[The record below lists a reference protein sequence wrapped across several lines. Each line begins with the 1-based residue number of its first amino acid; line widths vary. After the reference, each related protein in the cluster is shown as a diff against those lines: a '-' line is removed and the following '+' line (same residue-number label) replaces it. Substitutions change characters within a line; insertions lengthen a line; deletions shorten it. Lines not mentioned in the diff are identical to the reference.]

1 MIQSRLIQSK
11 SIQKIRTICRQFL
24 LFFVVALVVC
34 CSLTEVASASAIKT
48 VRSFHNAQKT
58 RVVLDLD
65 SKPNYATSLSQN
77 RAVFSIRVRNL
88 SKAALSPSKVPLSSQ
103 SCVKAVQRRIE
114 KNDVRYLFSLNGC
127 AVPKTFVLA
136 PKGGNNDYRLVIDFE
151 NGDSSGANSASSS
164 SSNSTSKNSSSN
176 LSNASTTKIVTKTD
190 GTVIKDT
197 VVSSTKTVN
206 GKLDTSVP
214 LSTYERDLF
223 IKYSTVSKDG
233 FRSMSTAN
241 AQKYQQELTKL
252 RSDYKKAQAQK
263 TAEQGRVKTTITKNT
278 KTNTKSKIQSQDVEE
293 LVSDASAPP
302 VPVQATPVSRPFII
316 AIDAGHGGKDP
327 GAIGKRGVREKNV
340 TLAISKALYSYI
352 NSNKQFRGTLTRSRD
367 VFVDLDRRSE
377 IARLRK
383 ADLLISIHADSVASG
398 SSTARGASVLVLSEN
413 RAVRENGK
421 ILRNNNQKKLIGG
434 AGEVMDQSVGNPY
447 LATAILDMSSTN
459 SRSEGNLLAQEILH
473 QLSAFTHVRKSQPI
487 KASLAVLKAPDIP
500 SLLIETGYLSNRY
513 EEIQLNQPNYQKQIA
528 YRIYL
533 GIKSYYEKYPAQKLR
548 SRQESYARTK
558 NMTNNKGTTKSVTV
572 KKGESLG
579 LIAKRYGTTTAQL
592 KKLNSLKSDTVHVG
606 QVLYLP

>member
-1 MIQSRLIQSK
+1 MKHLLNNFCKLIQSK

-24 LFFVVALVVC
+24 LFFAVALVVC
-34 CSLTEVASASAIKT
+34 CTFTEVASASAIKS

-65 SKPNYATSLSQN
+65 SKPSYATSLSQN

-88 SKAALSPSKVPLSSQ
+88 SKAALSPSNVPLSSQ
-103 SCVKAVQRRIE
+103 SCVRGVQRRIE
-114 KNDVRYLFSLNGC
+114 KNDVRYQFSLNRC

-151 NGDSSGANSASSS
+151 NISEATFSANA
-164 SSNSTSKNSSSN
+164 TVKN
-176 LSNASTTKIVTKTD
+176 TVTKTASN

-197 VVSSTKTVN
+197 VVSTSKTVN
-206 GKLDTSVP
+206 GKLDTTVP

-223 IKYSTVSKDG
+223 IKYTTVSRDG

-241 AQKYQQELTKL
+241 AAKYQQELAKL

-263 TAEQGRVKTTITKNT
+263 IAEQGRVKSTITKNT
-278 KTNTKSKIQSQDVEE
+278 KTNTKTKIQSHDVEE

-340 TLAISKALYSYI
+340 TLAISKALYRYI

-421 ILRNNNQKKLIGG
+421 ILRNNKQKKLIGG

-558 NMTNNKGTTKSVTV
+558 NMTKNGGTAKSVTV

-579 LIAKRYGTTTAQL
+579 LIAKRYGTTIAQL

>member
-1 MIQSRLIQSK
+1 MIQSK

-24 LFFVVALVVC
+24 LFFAVALVVC
-34 CSLTEVASASAIKT
+34 CTFTEVASASAIKS

-77 RAVFSIRVRNL
+77 RAVFSIRIRNL
-88 SKAALSPSKVPLSSQ
+88 SKVALSPSNVPLSSQ
-103 SCVKAVQRRIE
+103 SCVRGVQRRIE
-114 KNDVRYLFSLNGC
+114 KNDVRYLFSLNRC

-151 NGDSSGANSASSS
+151 NISEATFSANA
-164 SSNSTSKNSSSN
+164 TVKN
-176 LSNASTTKIVTKTD
+176 TVTKTASN

-197 VVSSTKTVN
+197 VVSTSKTVN
-206 GKLDTSVP
+206 GKLDTTVP

-223 IKYSTVSKDG
+223 IKYTTVSRDG

-241 AQKYQQELTKL
+241 AAKYQQELAKL

-263 TAEQGRVKTTITKNT
+263 IAEQGRVKSTITKNT
-278 KTNTKSKIQSQDVEE
+278 KTNTKTKIQSHDVEE

-340 TLAISKALYSYI
+340 TLAISKALYRYI

-421 ILRNNNQKKLIGG
+421 ILRNNKQKKLIGG

-558 NMTNNKGTTKSVTV
+558 NMTKNGGTAKSDSV

-579 LIAKRYGTTTAQL
+579 LIAKRYGTTIAQL

>member
-1 MIQSRLIQSK
+1 M
-11 SIQKIRTICRQFL
+11 
-24 LFFVVALVVC
+24 VC
-34 CSLTEVASASAIKT
+34 CTFTEVASASAIKS

-88 SKAALSPSKVPLSSQ
+88 SKAALSPSNVPLSSQ
-103 SCVKAVQRRIE
+103 SCVRGVQRRIE
-114 KNDVRYLFSLNGC
+114 KNDVRYLFSLNRC
-127 AVPKTFVLA
+127 AVPKIFVLA

-151 NGDSSGANSASSS
+151 NSSEATFSANA
-164 SSNSTSKNSSSN
+164 TVKN
-176 LSNASTTKIVTKTD
+176 TVTKTASN

-197 VVSSTKTVN
+197 VVSTSKTVN
-206 GKLDTSVP
+206 GKLDTTVP

-223 IKYSTVSKDG
+223 IKYTTVSKDG

-241 AQKYQQELTKL
+241 AAKYQQELAKL

-263 TAEQGRVKTTITKNT
+263 IAEQGRVKTTITKNT
-278 KTNTKSKIQSQDVEE
+278 KTNTKTKIQSHDVEE

-340 TLAISKALYSYI
+340 TLAISKALYRYI

-421 ILRNNNQKKLIGG
+421 ILRNNKQKKLIGG

-533 GIKSYYEKYPAQKLR
+533 GIKSYYEKYPAQKIR

-558 NMTNNKGTTKSVTV
+558 NMTKNGGTAKSVTV

-579 LIAKRYGTTTAQL
+579 LIAKRYGTTIAQL

>member
-1 MIQSRLIQSK
+1 M
-11 SIQKIRTICRQFL
+11 
-24 LFFVVALVVC
+24 VC
-34 CSLTEVASASAIKT
+34 CTFTEVASASAIKS

-88 SKAALSPSKVPLSSQ
+88 SKAALSPSNVPLSSQ
-103 SCVKAVQRRIE
+103 SCVRGVQRRIE
-114 KNDVRYLFSLNGC
+114 KNDVRYLFSLNRC
-127 AVPKTFVLA
+127 AVPKIFVLA

-151 NGDSSGANSASSS
+151 NSSEATFSANA
-164 SSNSTSKNSSSN
+164 TVKN
-176 LSNASTTKIVTKTD
+176 TVTKTASN

-197 VVSSTKTVN
+197 VVSTSKTVN
-206 GKLDTSVP
+206 GKLDTTVP

-223 IKYSTVSKDG
+223 IKYTTVSKDG

-241 AQKYQQELTKL
+241 AAKYQQELAKL

-263 TAEQGRVKTTITKNT
+263 TSEQGRVKTTITKNT
-278 KTNTKSKIQSQDVEE
+278 KTNTKTKIQSHDVEE

-421 ILRNNNQKKLIGG
+421 ILRNNKQKKLIGG

-533 GIKSYYEKYPAQKLR
+533 GIKSYYEKYPAQKIR

-558 NMTNNKGTTKSVTV
+558 NMTKNGGTAKSVTV

-579 LIAKRYGTTTAQL
+579 LIAKRYGTTIAQL
-592 KKLNSLKSDTVHVG
+592 KKINSLKSDTVHVG

>member
-1 MIQSRLIQSK
+1 MNNFCKLIQSK

-24 LFFVVALVVC
+24 LFFAVALVVC
-34 CSLTEVASASAIKT
+34 CTFTEVASASAIKS

-88 SKAALSPSKVPLSSQ
+88 SKAALSPSNVPLSSQ
-103 SCVKAVQRRIE
+103 SCVRGVQRRIE
-114 KNDVRYLFSLNGC
+114 KNDVRYLFSLNRC
-127 AVPKTFVLA
+127 AVPKIFVLA

-151 NGDSSGANSASSS
+151 NSSEATFSANE
-164 SSNSTSKNSSSN
+164 TVKN
-176 LSNASTTKIVTKTD
+176 TVTKTASN

-197 VVSSTKTVN
+197 VVSTSKTVN
-206 GKLDTSVP
+206 GKLDTTVP

-223 IKYSTVSKDG
+223 IKYTTVSKDG

-241 AQKYQQELTKL
+241 AAKYQQELAKL

-263 TAEQGRVKTTITKNT
+263 TSEQGRVKTTITKNT
-278 KTNTKSKIQSQDVEE
+278 KTNTKTKIQSHDVEE

-421 ILRNNNQKKLIGG
+421 ILRNNKQKKLIGG

-513 EEIQLNQPNYQKQIA
+513 EEIQLNQPSYQKQIA

-548 SRQESYARTK
+548 SRQESYAKTK
-558 NMTNNKGTTKSVTV
+558 NMTKNGGTAKSVTV

-579 LIAKRYGTTTAQL
+579 LIAKRYGTTIAQL

>member
-1 MIQSRLIQSK
+1 M
-11 SIQKIRTICRQFL
+11 
-24 LFFVVALVVC
+24 VC
-34 CSLTEVASASAIKT
+34 CTFTEVASASAIKS

-77 RAVFSIRVRNL
+77 RAVFLIRVRNL
-88 SKAALSPSKVPLSSQ
+88 SKAALSPSNVPLSSQ
-103 SCVKAVQRRIE
+103 SCVRGVQRRIE
-114 KNDVRYLFSLNGC
+114 KNDVRYLFSLNRC
-127 AVPKTFVLA
+127 AVPKIFVLA

-151 NGDSSGANSASSS
+151 NSSEATFSANA
-164 SSNSTSKNSSSN
+164 TVKN
-176 LSNASTTKIVTKTD
+176 TVTKTASN

-197 VVSSTKTVN
+197 VVSTSKTVN
-206 GKLDTSVP
+206 GKLDTTVP

-223 IKYSTVSKDG
+223 IKYTTVSKDG

-241 AQKYQQELTKL
+241 AAKYQQELAKL

-278 KTNTKSKIQSQDVEE
+278 KTNTKTKIQSHDVEE

-421 ILRNNNQKKLIGG
+421 ILRNNKQKKLIGG

-558 NMTNNKGTTKSVTV
+558 NMTKNGGTAKSVTV

-579 LIAKRYGTTTAQL
+579 LIAKRYGTTIAQL

>member
-1 MIQSRLIQSK
+1 MNNFCKLIQSK

-24 LFFVVALVVC
+24 LFFAVALVVC
-34 CSLTEVASASAIKT
+34 CTFTEVASASAIKS

-88 SKAALSPSKVPLSSQ
+88 SKAALSPSNVPLSSQ
-103 SCVKAVQRRIE
+103 SCVRGVQRRIE
-114 KNDVRYLFSLNGC
+114 KNDVRYLFSLNRC
-127 AVPKTFVLA
+127 AVPKIFVLA

-151 NGDSSGANSASSS
+151 NSSEATFSANA
-164 SSNSTSKNSSSN
+164 TVKN
-176 LSNASTTKIVTKTD
+176 TVTKTASN

-197 VVSSTKTVN
+197 VVSTSKNVN
-206 GKLDTSVP
+206 GKLDTTVP

-223 IKYSTVSKDG
+223 IKYTTVSKDG

-241 AQKYQQELTKL
+241 AAKYQQELAKL

-263 TAEQGRVKTTITKNT
+263 TSEQGRVKTTITKNT
-278 KTNTKSKIQSQDVEE
+278 KTNTKTKIQSHDVEE

-421 ILRNNNQKKLIGG
+421 ILRNNKQKKLIGG

-558 NMTNNKGTTKSVTV
+558 NMTKNGGTAKSVTV

-579 LIAKRYGTTTAQL
+579 LIAKRYGTTIAQL

>member
-1 MIQSRLIQSK
+1 MKHLLNNFCKLIQSK
-11 SIQKIRTICRQFL
+11 TIQKIRTICRQFL
-24 LFFVVALVVC
+24 LFFAVALVVC
-34 CSLTEVASASAIKT
+34 CTFTEVASASAIKS

-88 SKAALSPSKVPLSSQ
+88 SKAALSPSNVPLSSQ
-103 SCVKAVQRRIE
+103 SCVRGVQRRIE
-114 KNDVRYLFSLNGC
+114 KNDVRYLFSLNRC
-127 AVPKTFVLA
+127 AVPKIFVLA

-151 NGDSSGANSASSS
+151 SSS
-164 SSNSTSKNSSSN
+164 EATFSANATVKN
-176 LSNASTTKIVTKTD
+176 TVTKTASN

-197 VVSSTKTVN
+197 VVSTSKTVN
-206 GKLDTSVP
+206 GKLDTTVP

-223 IKYSTVSKDG
+223 IKYTTVSKDG

-241 AQKYQQELTKL
+241 AAKYQQELAKL

-263 TAEQGRVKTTITKNT
+263 TSEQGRVKTTITKNT
-278 KTNTKSKIQSQDVEE
+278 KTNTKTKIQSHDVEE

-421 ILRNNNQKKLIGG
+421 ILRNNKQKKLIGG

-558 NMTNNKGTTKSVTV
+558 NMTKNGGTAKSVTV

-579 LIAKRYGTTTAQL
+579 LIAKRYGTTIAQL

>member
-1 MIQSRLIQSK
+1 M
-11 SIQKIRTICRQFL
+11 
-24 LFFVVALVVC
+24 VC
-34 CSLTEVASASAIKT
+34 CTFTEVASASAIKS

-77 RAVFSIRVRNL
+77 RAVFSIRIRNL
-88 SKAALSPSKVPLSSQ
+88 SKVALSPSNVPLSSQ
-103 SCVKAVQRRIE
+103 SCVRGVQRRIE
-114 KNDVRYLFSLNGC
+114 KNDVRYLFSLNRC

-151 NGDSSGANSASSS
+151 NSSEATFSANA
-164 SSNSTSKNSSSN
+164 TVKN
-176 LSNASTTKIVTKTD
+176 TVTKTASN

-197 VVSSTKTVN
+197 VVSTSKTVN
-206 GKLDTSVP
+206 GKLDTTVP

-223 IKYSTVSKDG
+223 IKYTTVSKDG

-241 AQKYQQELTKL
+241 AAKYQQELAKL

-263 TAEQGRVKTTITKNT
+263 TSEQGRVKTTITKNT
-278 KTNTKSKIQSQDVEE
+278 KTNTKTKIQSHDVEE

-421 ILRNNNQKKLIGG
+421 ILRNNKQKKLIGG

-558 NMTNNKGTTKSVTV
+558 NMTKNGGTAKSVTV

-579 LIAKRYGTTTAQL
+579 LIAKQYGTTIAQL

>member
-1 MIQSRLIQSK
+1 M
-11 SIQKIRTICRQFL
+11 
-24 LFFVVALVVC
+24 VC
-34 CSLTEVASASAIKT
+34 CTFTEVASASAIKS

-88 SKAALSPSKVPLSSQ
+88 SKAALSPSNVPLSSQ
-103 SCVKAVQRRIE
+103 SCVRSVQRRIE
-114 KNDVRYLFSLNGC
+114 KNDVRYLFSLNRC
-127 AVPKTFVLA
+127 AVPKIFVLA

-151 NGDSSGANSASSS
+151 NSSEATFSANA
-164 SSNSTSKNSSSN
+164 TVKN
-176 LSNASTTKIVTKTD
+176 TVTKTASN

-197 VVSSTKTVN
+197 VVSTSKTVN
-206 GKLDTSVP
+206 GKLDTTVP

-223 IKYSTVSKDG
+223 IKYTTVSKDG

-241 AQKYQQELTKL
+241 AAKYQQELAKL

-263 TAEQGRVKTTITKNT
+263 TSEQGRVKTTITKNT
-278 KTNTKSKIQSQDVEE
+278 KTNTKTKIQSHDVEE

-421 ILRNNNQKKLIGG
+421 ILRNNKQKKLIGG

-558 NMTNNKGTTKSVTV
+558 NMTKNGGTAKSVTV

-579 LIAKRYGTTTAQL
+579 LIAKRYGTTIAQL
-592 KKLNSLKSDTVHVG
+592 KKINSLKSDTVHVG

>member
-1 MIQSRLIQSK
+1 M
-11 SIQKIRTICRQFL
+11 
-24 LFFVVALVVC
+24 VC
-34 CSLTEVASASAIKT
+34 CTFTEVASASAIKS

-77 RAVFSIRVRNL
+77 RAVFSIRIRNL
-88 SKAALSPSKVPLSSQ
+88 SKAALSPSNVPLSSQ
-103 SCVKAVQRRIE
+103 SCVRGVQRRIE
-114 KNDVRYLFSLNGC
+114 KNDVRYLFSLNRC

-151 NGDSSGANSASSS
+151 NISEATFSANA
-164 SSNSTSKNSSSN
+164 TVKN
-176 LSNASTTKIVTKTD
+176 TVTKTASN

-197 VVSSTKTVN
+197 VVSTSKTVN
-206 GKLDTSVP
+206 GKLDTTVP

-223 IKYSTVSKDG
+223 IKYTTVSRDG

-241 AQKYQQELTKL
+241 AAKYQQELAKL
-252 RSDYKKAQAQK
+252 RSDYKKAQK
-263 TAEQGRVKTTITKNT
+263 IAEQGRVKSTITKNT
-278 KTNTKSKIQSQDVEE
+278 KTNTKTKIQSHDVEE

-340 TLAISKALYSYI
+340 TLAISKALYRYI

-421 ILRNNNQKKLIGG
+421 ILRNNKQKKLIGG

-533 GIKSYYEKYPAQKLR
+533 GMKSYYEKYPAQKLR

-558 NMTNNKGTTKSVTV
+558 NMTKNGGTAKSVTV

-579 LIAKRYGTTTAQL
+579 LIAKRYGTTIAQL

>member
-1 MIQSRLIQSK
+1 M
-11 SIQKIRTICRQFL
+11 
-24 LFFVVALVVC
+24 VC
-34 CSLTEVASASAIKT
+34 CTITEVASASAIKS

-88 SKAALSPSKVPLSSQ
+88 SKAALSPSNVPLSSQ
-103 SCVKAVQRRIE
+103 SCVRGVQRRIE
-114 KNDVRYLFSLNGC
+114 KNDVRYLFSLNRC
-127 AVPKTFVLA
+127 AVPKIFVLA

-151 NGDSSGANSASSS
+151 NSSEATFSANA
-164 SSNSTSKNSSSN
+164 TVKN
-176 LSNASTTKIVTKTD
+176 TVTKTASN

-197 VVSSTKTVN
+197 VVSTSKTVN
-206 GKLDTSVP
+206 GKLDTTVP

-223 IKYSTVSKDG
+223 IKYTTVSKDG

-241 AQKYQQELTKL
+241 AAKYQQELAKL

-263 TAEQGRVKTTITKNT
+263 TSEQGRVKTTITKNT
-278 KTNTKSKIQSQDVEE
+278 KTNTKTKIQSHDVEE

-421 ILRNNNQKKLIGG
+421 ILRNNKQKKLIGG

-558 NMTNNKGTTKSVTV
+558 NMTKNGGTAKSVTV

-579 LIAKRYGTTTAQL
+579 LIAKRYGTTIAQL

>member
-1 MIQSRLIQSK
+1 M
-11 SIQKIRTICRQFL
+11 
-24 LFFVVALVVC
+24 VC
-34 CSLTEVASASAIKT
+34 CTFTEVASASAIKS

-88 SKAALSPSKVPLSSQ
+88 SKAALSPSNVPLSSQ
-103 SCVKAVQRRIE
+103 SCVRGVQRRIE
-114 KNDVRYLFSLNGC
+114 KNDVRYLFSLNRC
-127 AVPKTFVLA
+127 AVPKIFVLA

-151 NGDSSGANSASSS
+151 NSSEATFSANA
-164 SSNSTSKNSSSN
+164 TVKN
-176 LSNASTTKIVTKTD
+176 TVTKTASN

-197 VVSSTKTVN
+197 VVSTSKTVN
-206 GKLDTSVP
+206 GKLDTTVP

-223 IKYSTVSKDG
+223 IKYTTVSKDG

-241 AQKYQQELTKL
+241 AAKYQQELAKL

-263 TAEQGRVKTTITKNT
+263 TSEQGRVKTTITKNT
-278 KTNTKSKIQSQDVEE
+278 KTNTKTKIQSHDVEE

-421 ILRNNNQKKLIGG
+421 ILRNNKQKKLIGG

-459 SRSEGNLLAQEILH
+459 SSSEGNLLAQEILH

-558 NMTNNKGTTKSVTV
+558 NMTKNGGTAKSVTV

-579 LIAKRYGTTTAQL
+579 LIAKRYGTTIAQL
-592 KKLNSLKSDTVHVG
+592 KKINSLKSDTVHVG

>member
-1 MIQSRLIQSK
+1 M
-11 SIQKIRTICRQFL
+11 
-24 LFFVVALVVC
+24 VC
-34 CSLTEVASASAIKT
+34 CTFTEVASASAIKS

-88 SKAALSPSKVPLSSQ
+88 SKAALSPSNVPLSSQ
-103 SCVKAVQRRIE
+103 SCVRGVQRRIE
-114 KNDVRYLFSLNGC
+114 KNDVRYLFSLNRC
-127 AVPKTFVLA
+127 AVPKIFVLA

-151 NGDSSGANSASSS
+151 NSSEATFSANA
-164 SSNSTSKNSSSN
+164 TVKN
-176 LSNASTTKIVTKTD
+176 TVTKTASN

-197 VVSSTKTVN
+197 VVSTSKTVN
-206 GKLDTSVP
+206 GKLDTTVP

-223 IKYSTVSKDG
+223 IKYTTVSRDG

-241 AQKYQQELTKL
+241 AAKYQQELAKL

-263 TAEQGRVKTTITKNT
+263 TSEQGRVKSTITKNT
-278 KTNTKSKIQSQDVEE
+278 KTNTKTKIQSHDVEE

-340 TLAISKALYSYI
+340 TLAISKALYRYI

-421 ILRNNNQKKLIGG
+421 ILRNNKQKKLIGG

-558 NMTNNKGTTKSVTV
+558 NMTKNGGTAKSVTV

-579 LIAKRYGTTTAQL
+579 LIAKRYGTTIAQL

>member
-1 MIQSRLIQSK
+1 MNNFCKLIQSK

-24 LFFVVALVVC
+24 LFFAVALVVC
-34 CSLTEVASASAIKT
+34 CTFTEVASASAIKS

-88 SKAALSPSKVPLSSQ
+88 SKAALSPSNVSLSSQ
-103 SCVKAVQRRIE
+103 SCVRGVQRRIE
-114 KNDVRYLFSLNGC
+114 KNDVRYLFSLNRC
-127 AVPKTFVLA
+127 AVPKIFVLA

-151 NGDSSGANSASSS
+151 NSSEATFSAKA
-164 SSNSTSKNSSSN
+164 TVKN
-176 LSNASTTKIVTKTD
+176 TVTKTASN

-197 VVSSTKTVN
+197 VVSTSKTVN
-206 GKLDTSVP
+206 GKLDTTVP

-223 IKYSTVSKDG
+223 IKYTTVSKDG

-241 AQKYQQELTKL
+241 AAKYQQELAKL
-252 RSDYKKAQAQK
+252 RSDYKKAQSQK
-263 TAEQGRVKTTITKNT
+263 TSEQGRVKTTITKNT
-278 KTNTKSKIQSQDVEE
+278 KTNTKTKIQSHDVEE

-421 ILRNNNQKKLIGG
+421 ILRNNKQKKLIGG

-558 NMTNNKGTTKSVTV
+558 NMTKNGGTAKSVTV

-579 LIAKRYGTTTAQL
+579 LIAKRYGTTIAQL

>member
-1 MIQSRLIQSK
+1 M
-11 SIQKIRTICRQFL
+11 
-24 LFFVVALVVC
+24 VC
-34 CSLTEVASASAIKT
+34 CTFTEVASASAIKS

-88 SKAALSPSKVPLSSQ
+88 SKAALSPSNVPLSSQ
-103 SCVKAVQRRIE
+103 SCVRGVQRRIE
-114 KNDVRYLFSLNGC
+114 KNDVRYLFSLNRC
-127 AVPKTFVLA
+127 AVPKIFVLA

-151 NGDSSGANSASSS
+151 NSSEATFSANA
-164 SSNSTSKNSSSN
+164 TVKN
-176 LSNASTTKIVTKTD
+176 TVTKTASN

-197 VVSSTKTVN
+197 VVSTSKTVN
-206 GKLDTSVP
+206 GKLDTTVP

-223 IKYSTVSKDG
+223 IKYTTVSKDG

-241 AQKYQQELTKL
+241 AAKYQQELAKL

-263 TAEQGRVKTTITKNT
+263 TSEQGRVKTTITKNT
-278 KTNTKSKIQSQDVEE
+278 KTNTKTKIQSHDVEE

-421 ILRNNNQKKLIGG
+421 ILRNNKQKKLIGG
-434 AGEVMDQSVGNPY
+434 AGEVMEQSVGNPY

-558 NMTNNKGTTKSVTV
+558 NMTKNGGTAKSVTV

-579 LIAKRYGTTTAQL
+579 LIAKRYGTTIAQL

>member
-1 MIQSRLIQSK
+1 M
-11 SIQKIRTICRQFL
+11 
-24 LFFVVALVVC
+24 VC
-34 CSLTEVASASAIKT
+34 CSFTEVASASAIKS

-77 RAVFSIRVRNL
+77 RAVFSIRIRNL
-88 SKAALSPSKVPLSSQ
+88 SKVALSPSNVPLSSQ
-103 SCVKAVQRRIE
+103 SCVRGVQRRIE
-114 KNDVRYLFSLNGC
+114 KNDVRYLFSLNRC

-151 NGDSSGANSASSS
+151 NSSEATFSANA
-164 SSNSTSKNSSSN
+164 TVKN
-176 LSNASTTKIVTKTD
+176 TVTKTASN

-197 VVSSTKTVN
+197 VVSTSKTVN
-206 GKLDTSVP
+206 GKLDTTVP

-223 IKYSTVSKDG
+223 IKYTTVSKDG

-241 AQKYQQELTKL
+241 AAKYQQELAKL

-263 TAEQGRVKTTITKNT
+263 TSEQGRVKTTITKNT
-278 KTNTKSKIQSQDVEE
+278 KTNTKTKIQSHDVEE

-421 ILRNNNQKKLIGG
+421 ILRNNKQKKLIGG

-558 NMTNNKGTTKSVTV
+558 NMTKNGGTAKSVTV

-579 LIAKRYGTTTAQL
+579 LIAKQYGTTIAQL

>member
-1 MIQSRLIQSK
+1 M
-11 SIQKIRTICRQFL
+11 
-24 LFFVVALVVC
+24 VC
-34 CSLTEVASASAIKT
+34 CTFTEVASASAIKS

-88 SKAALSPSKVPLSSQ
+88 SKAALSPSNVPLSSQ
-103 SCVKAVQRRIE
+103 SCVRGVQRRIE
-114 KNDVRYLFSLNGC
+114 KNDVRYLFSLNRC

-151 NGDSSGANSASSS
+151 NSSEATFSANA
-164 SSNSTSKNSSSN
+164 TVKN
-176 LSNASTTKIVTKTD
+176 TVTKTASN

-197 VVSSTKTVN
+197 VVSTSKTVN
-206 GKLDTSVP
+206 GKLDTTVP

-223 IKYSTVSKDG
+223 IKYTTVSKDG

-241 AQKYQQELTKL
+241 AAKYQQELAKL

-263 TAEQGRVKTTITKNT
+263 TSEQGRVKTTITKNT
-278 KTNTKSKIQSQDVEE
+278 KTNTKTKIQSHDVEE

-421 ILRNNNQKKLIGG
+421 ILRNNKQKKLIGG

-558 NMTNNKGTTKSVTV
+558 NMTKNGGTAKSVTV

-579 LIAKRYGTTTAQL
+579 LIAKQYGTTIAQL

>member
-1 MIQSRLIQSK
+1 M
-11 SIQKIRTICRQFL
+11 
-24 LFFVVALVVC
+24 VC
-34 CSLTEVASASAIKT
+34 CTFTEVASASAIKS

-88 SKAALSPSKVPLSSQ
+88 LKAALSPSNVPLSSQ
-103 SCVKAVQRRIE
+103 SCVRGVQRRIE
-114 KNDVRYLFSLNGC
+114 KNDVRYLFSLNRC
-127 AVPKTFVLA
+127 AVPKIFVLA

-151 NGDSSGANSASSS
+151 NSSEATFSANA
-164 SSNSTSKNSSSN
+164 TVKN
-176 LSNASTTKIVTKTD
+176 TVTKTASN

-197 VVSSTKTVN
+197 VVSTSKTVN
-206 GKLDTSVP
+206 GKLDTTVP

-223 IKYSTVSKDG
+223 IKYTTVSKDG

-241 AQKYQQELTKL
+241 AAKYQQELAKL

-263 TAEQGRVKTTITKNT
+263 TSEQGRVKTTITKNT
-278 KTNTKSKIQSQDVEE
+278 KTNTKTKIQSHDVEE

-421 ILRNNNQKKLIGG
+421 ILRNNKQKKLIGG

-558 NMTNNKGTTKSVTV
+558 NMTKNGGTAKSVTV

-579 LIAKRYGTTTAQL
+579 LIAKRYGTTIAQL

>member
-1 MIQSRLIQSK
+1 M
-11 SIQKIRTICRQFL
+11 
-24 LFFVVALVVC
+24 VC
-34 CSLTEVASASAIKT
+34 CTFTEVASASAIKS

-77 RAVFSIRVRNL
+77 RAVFSIRIRNL
-88 SKAALSPSKVPLSSQ
+88 SKAALSPSNVPLSSQ
-103 SCVKAVQRRIE
+103 SCVRGVQRRIE
-114 KNDVRYLFSLNGC
+114 KNDVRYLFSLNRC

-151 NGDSSGANSASSS
+151 NISEATFSANA
-164 SSNSTSKNSSSN
+164 TVKN
-176 LSNASTTKIVTKTD
+176 TVTKTASN

-197 VVSSTKTVN
+197 VVSTSKTVN
-206 GKLDTSVP
+206 GKLDTTVP

-223 IKYSTVSKDG
+223 IKYTTVSRDG

-241 AQKYQQELTKL
+241 AAKYQQELAKL

-263 TAEQGRVKTTITKNT
+263 IAEQGRVKSTITKNT
-278 KTNTKSKIQSQDVEE
+278 KTNTKTKIQSHDVEE

-421 ILRNNNQKKLIGG
+421 ILRNNKQKKLIGG

-558 NMTNNKGTTKSVTV
+558 NMTKNGGTAKSVTV

-579 LIAKRYGTTTAQL
+579 LIAKRYGTTIAQL

>member
-1 MIQSRLIQSK
+1 MKHLLNNFCKLIQSK

-24 LFFVVALVVC
+24 LFFAVALVVC
-34 CSLTEVASASAIKT
+34 CTFTEVASASAIKS

-58 RVVLDLD
+58 RVVLDFD

-88 SKAALSPSKVPLSSQ
+88 SKAALSPSNVPLSSQ
-103 SCVKAVQRRIE
+103 SCVRGVQRRIE
-114 KNDVRYLFSLNGC
+114 KNDVRYLFSLNRC

-151 NGDSSGANSASSS
+151 NISEATFSANA
-164 SSNSTSKNSSSN
+164 TVKN
-176 LSNASTTKIVTKTD
+176 TVTKTASN

-197 VVSSTKTVN
+197 VVSTSKTVN
-206 GKLDTSVP
+206 GKLDTTVP

-223 IKYSTVSKDG
+223 IKYTTVSRDG

-241 AQKYQQELTKL
+241 AAKYQQELAKL

-263 TAEQGRVKTTITKNT
+263 IAEQGRVKSTITKNT
-278 KTNTKSKIQSQDVEE
+278 KTNTKTKIQSHDVEE

-340 TLAISKALYSYI
+340 TLAISKALYRYI

-421 ILRNNNQKKLIGG
+421 ILRNNKQKKLIGG

-558 NMTNNKGTTKSVTV
+558 NMTKNGGTAKSVTV

-579 LIAKRYGTTTAQL
+579 LIAKRYGTTIAQL

>member
-1 MIQSRLIQSK
+1 M
-11 SIQKIRTICRQFL
+11 
-24 LFFVVALVVC
+24 VC
-34 CSLTEVASASAIKT
+34 CTFTEVASASAIKS

-88 SKAALSPSKVPLSSQ
+88 SKAALSPSNVPLSSQ
-103 SCVKAVQRRIE
+103 SCVRGVQRRIE
-114 KNDVRYLFSLNGC
+114 KNDVRYLFSLNRC
-127 AVPKTFVLA
+127 AVPKIFVLA

-151 NGDSSGANSASSS
+151 NSSEATFSANA
-164 SSNSTSKNSSSN
+164 TVKN
-176 LSNASTTKIVTKTD
+176 TVTKTASN

-197 VVSSTKTVN
+197 VVSTSKTVN
-206 GKLDTSVP
+206 GKLDTTVP

-223 IKYSTVSKDG
+223 IKYTTVSKDG
-233 FRSMSTAN
+233 FRSMSTTN
-241 AQKYQQELTKL
+241 AAKYQQELAKL

-263 TAEQGRVKTTITKNT
+263 TSEQGRVKTTITKNT
-278 KTNTKSKIQSQDVEE
+278 KTNTKTKIQSHDVEE

-421 ILRNNNQKKLIGG
+421 ILRNNKQKKLIGG

-558 NMTNNKGTTKSVTV
+558 NMTKNGGTAKSVTV

-579 LIAKRYGTTTAQL
+579 LIAKRYGTTIAQL
-592 KKLNSLKSDTVHVG
+592 KKINSLKSDTVHVG

>member
-1 MIQSRLIQSK
+1 M
-11 SIQKIRTICRQFL
+11 
-24 LFFVVALVVC
+24 VC
-34 CSLTEVASASAIKT
+34 CTFTEVASAYAIKS

-88 SKAALSPSKVPLSSQ
+88 SKAALSPSNVPLSSQ
-103 SCVKAVQRRIE
+103 SCVRGVQRRIE
-114 KNDVRYLFSLNGC
+114 KNDVRYLFSLNRC
-127 AVPKTFVLA
+127 AVPKIFVLA

-151 NGDSSGANSASSS
+151 NSSEATFSANA
-164 SSNSTSKNSSSN
+164 TVKN
-176 LSNASTTKIVTKTD
+176 TVTKTASN

-197 VVSSTKTVN
+197 VVSTSKTVN
-206 GKLDTSVP
+206 GKLDTTVP

-223 IKYSTVSKDG
+223 IKYTTVSKDG

-241 AQKYQQELTKL
+241 AAKYQQELAKL

-263 TAEQGRVKTTITKNT
+263 TSEQGRVKTTITKNT
-278 KTNTKSKIQSQDVEE
+278 KTNTKTKIQSHDVEE

-340 TLAISKALYSYI
+340 TLAISKALYRYI

-421 ILRNNNQKKLIGG
+421 ILRNNKQKKLIGG

-533 GIKSYYEKYPAQKLR
+533 GIKSYYEKYPAQKIR

-558 NMTNNKGTTKSVTV
+558 NMTKNGGTAKSVTV

-579 LIAKRYGTTTAQL
+579 LIAKRYGTTIAQL

>member
-1 MIQSRLIQSK
+1 MNNFCKLIQSK

-24 LFFVVALVVC
+24 LFFAVALVVC
-34 CSLTEVASASAIKT
+34 CTSTEVASASAIKS

-88 SKAALSPSKVPLSSQ
+88 SKAALSPSNVPLSSQ
-103 SCVKAVQRRIE
+103 SCVRGVQRRIE
-114 KNDVRYLFSLNGC
+114 KNDVRYLFSLNRC
-127 AVPKTFVLA
+127 AVPKIFVLA

-151 NGDSSGANSASSS
+151 NSSEATFSANA
-164 SSNSTSKNSSSN
+164 TVKN
-176 LSNASTTKIVTKTD
+176 TVTKTASN

-197 VVSSTKTVN
+197 VVSTSKTVN
-206 GKLDTSVP
+206 GKLDTTVP

-223 IKYSTVSKDG
+223 IKYTTVSKDG

-241 AQKYQQELTKL
+241 AAKYQQELAKL

-263 TAEQGRVKTTITKNT
+263 TSEQGRVKTTITKNT
-278 KTNTKSKIQSQDVEE
+278 KTNTKTKIQSHDVEE

-421 ILRNNNQKKLIGG
+421 ILRNNKQKKLIGG

-558 NMTNNKGTTKSVTV
+558 NMTKNGGTAKSVTV

-579 LIAKRYGTTTAQL
+579 LIAKRYGTTIAQL

>member
-1 MIQSRLIQSK
+1 M
-11 SIQKIRTICRQFL
+11 
-24 LFFVVALVVC
+24 VC
-34 CSLTEVASASAIKT
+34 CTFTEVASASAIKS

-88 SKAALSPSKVPLSSQ
+88 SKAALSPSNVPLSSQ
-103 SCVKAVQRRIE
+103 SCVRGVQRRIE
-114 KNDVRYLFSLNGC
+114 KNDVRYLFSLNRC
-127 AVPKTFVLA
+127 AVPKIFVLA

-151 NGDSSGANSASSS
+151 NSSEATFSANA
-164 SSNSTSKNSSSN
+164 TVKN
-176 LSNASTTKIVTKTD
+176 TVTKTASN

-197 VVSSTKTVN
+197 VVSTSKTVN
-206 GKLDTSVP
+206 GKLDTTVP

-223 IKYSTVSKDG
+223 IKYTTVSKDG

-241 AQKYQQELTKL
+241 AAKYQQELAKL

-263 TAEQGRVKTTITKNT
+263 TSEQGRVKTTITKNT
-278 KTNTKSKIQSQDVEE
+278 KTNTKTKIQSHDVEE

-421 ILRNNNQKKLIGG
+421 ILRNNKQKKLIGG

-558 NMTNNKGTTKSVTV
+558 NMTKSGGTAKSVTV

-579 LIAKRYGTTTAQL
+579 LIAKRYGTTIAQL

>member
-1 MIQSRLIQSK
+1 M
-11 SIQKIRTICRQFL
+11 
-24 LFFVVALVVC
+24 VC
-34 CSLTEVASASAIKT
+34 CTFTEVASASAIKS

-88 SKAALSPSKVPLSSQ
+88 SKAALSPSNVPLSSQ
-103 SCVKAVQRRIE
+103 SCVRGVQRRIE
-114 KNDVRYLFSLNGC
+114 KNDVRYLFSLNRC
-127 AVPKTFVLA
+127 AVPKIFVLA

-151 NGDSSGANSASSS
+151 NSSEATFSANE
-164 SSNSTSKNSSSN
+164 TVKN
-176 LSNASTTKIVTKTD
+176 TVTKTASN

-197 VVSSTKTVN
+197 VVSTSKTVN
-206 GKLDTSVP
+206 GKLDTTVP

-223 IKYSTVSKDG
+223 IKYTTVSKDG

-241 AQKYQQELTKL
+241 AAKYQQELAKL

-263 TAEQGRVKTTITKNT
+263 TSEQGRVKTTITKNT
-278 KTNTKSKIQSQDVEE
+278 KTNTKTKIQSHDVEE

-340 TLAISKALYSYI
+340 TLAISKALYRYI

-421 ILRNNNQKKLIGG
+421 ILRNNKQKKLIGG

-558 NMTNNKGTTKSVTV
+558 NMTKNGGTAKSVTV

-579 LIAKRYGTTTAQL
+579 LIAKRYGTTIAQL
-592 KKLNSLKSDTVHVG
+592 KKINSLKSDTVHVG

>member
-1 MIQSRLIQSK
+1 MIQSK

-24 LFFVVALVVC
+24 LFFAVALVVC
-34 CSLTEVASASAIKT
+34 CTFTEVASASAIKS

-77 RAVFSIRVRNL
+77 RAVFSIRIRNL
-88 SKAALSPSKVPLSSQ
+88 SKAALSPSNVPLSSQ
-103 SCVKAVQRRIE
+103 SCVRGVQRRIE
-114 KNDVRYLFSLNGC
+114 KNDVRYLFSLNRC

-151 NGDSSGANSASSS
+151 NISEATFSANA
-164 SSNSTSKNSSSN
+164 TVKN
-176 LSNASTTKIVTKTD
+176 TVTKTASN

-197 VVSSTKTVN
+197 VVSTSKTVN
-206 GKLDTSVP
+206 GKLDTTVP

-223 IKYSTVSKDG
+223 IKYTTVSRDG

-241 AQKYQQELTKL
+241 AAKYQQELAKL

-263 TAEQGRVKTTITKNT
+263 IAEQGRVKSTITKNT
-278 KTNTKSKIQSQDVEE
+278 KTNTKTKIQSHDVEE

-340 TLAISKALYSYI
+340 TLAISKALYRYI

-421 ILRNNNQKKLIGG
+421 ILRNNKQKKLIGG

-558 NMTNNKGTTKSVTV
+558 NMTKNGGTAKSLTV

-579 LIAKRYGTTTAQL
+579 LIAKRYGTTIAQL

>member
-1 MIQSRLIQSK
+1 MKHLLNNFCKLIQSK

-24 LFFVVALVVC
+24 LFFAVALVVC
-34 CSLTEVASASAIKT
+34 CTFTEVASASAIKS

-88 SKAALSPSKVPLSSQ
+88 SKAALSPSNVPLSSQ
-103 SCVKAVQRRIE
+103 SCVRGVQRRIE
-114 KNDVRYLFSLNGC
+114 KNDVRYLFSLNRC
-127 AVPKTFVLA
+127 AVPKIFVLA

-151 NGDSSGANSASSS
+151 NSSEATFSANA
-164 SSNSTSKNSSSN
+164 TVKN
-176 LSNASTTKIVTKTD
+176 TVTKTASN

-197 VVSSTKTVN
+197 VVSTSKTVN
-206 GKLDTSVP
+206 GKLDTTVP

-223 IKYSTVSKDG
+223 IKYTTVSKDG

-241 AQKYQQELTKL
+241 AAKYQQELAKL

-263 TAEQGRVKTTITKNT
+263 TSEQGRVKTTITKNT
-278 KTNTKSKIQSQDVEE
+278 KTNTKTKIQSHDVEE

-340 TLAISKALYSYI
+340 TLAISKALYRYI

-421 ILRNNNQKKLIGG
+421 ILRNNKQKKLIGG

-473 QLSAFTHVRKSQPI
+473 QLSAFTHIRKSQPI

-558 NMTNNKGTTKSVTV
+558 NMTKNGGTAKSVTV

-579 LIAKRYGTTTAQL
+579 LIAKRYGTTIAQL

>member
-1 MIQSRLIQSK
+1 MNNFCKLIQSK

-24 LFFVVALVVC
+24 LFFAVAIVVC
-34 CSLTEVASASAIKT
+34 CTFTEVASASAIKS

-88 SKAALSPSKVPLSSQ
+88 SKAALSPSNVPLSSQ
-103 SCVKAVQRRIE
+103 SCVRGVQRRIE
-114 KNDVRYLFSLNGC
+114 KNDVRYLFSLNRC
-127 AVPKTFVLA
+127 AVPKIFVLA

-151 NGDSSGANSASSS
+151 NSSEATFSANA
-164 SSNSTSKNSSSN
+164 TVKN
-176 LSNASTTKIVTKTD
+176 TVTKTASN

-197 VVSSTKTVN
+197 VVSTSKTVN
-206 GKLDTSVP
+206 GKLDTTVP

-223 IKYSTVSKDG
+223 IKYTTVSKDG

-241 AQKYQQELTKL
+241 AAKYQQELAKL

-263 TAEQGRVKTTITKNT
+263 TSEQGRVKTTITKNT
-278 KTNTKSKIQSQDVEE
+278 KTNTKTKIQSHDVEE

-421 ILRNNNQKKLIGG
+421 ILRNNKQKKLIGG

-558 NMTNNKGTTKSVTV
+558 NMTKNGGTAKSVTV

-579 LIAKRYGTTTAQL
+579 LIAKRYGTTIAQL

>member
-1 MIQSRLIQSK
+1 MKHLLNNFCKLIQSK

-24 LFFVVALVVC
+24 LFFAIALVVC
-34 CSLTEVASASAIKT
+34 CTFTEVASASAIKS

-88 SKAALSPSKVPLSSQ
+88 SKAALSPSNVPLSSQ
-103 SCVKAVQRRIE
+103 SCVRGVQRRIE
-114 KNDVRYLFSLNGC
+114 KNDVRYLFSLNRC
-127 AVPKTFVLA
+127 AVPKIFVLA

-151 NGDSSGANSASSS
+151 NSSEATFSANA
-164 SSNSTSKNSSSN
+164 TVKN
-176 LSNASTTKIVTKTD
+176 TVTKTASN

-197 VVSSTKTVN
+197 VVSTSKTVN
-206 GKLDTSVP
+206 GKLDTTVP

-223 IKYSTVSKDG
+223 IKYTTVSKDG

-241 AQKYQQELTKL
+241 AAKYQQELAKL

-263 TAEQGRVKTTITKNT
+263 TSEQGRVKTTITKNT
-278 KTNTKSKIQSQDVEE
+278 KTNTKTKIQSHDVEE

-421 ILRNNNQKKLIGG
+421 ILRNNKQKKLIGG

-558 NMTNNKGTTKSVTV
+558 NMTKNGGTAKSVTV

-579 LIAKRYGTTTAQL
+579 LIAKRYGTTIAQL

>member
-1 MIQSRLIQSK
+1 MKHLLNNFCKLIQSK

-24 LFFVVALVVC
+24 LFFAVALVVC
-34 CSLTEVASASAIKT
+34 CTFTEVASASAIKS

-88 SKAALSPSKVPLSSQ
+88 SKAALSPSNVSLSSQ
-103 SCVKAVQRRIE
+103 SCVRGVQRRIE
-114 KNDVRYLFSLNGC
+114 KNDVRYLFSLNRC
-127 AVPKTFVLA
+127 AVPKIFVLA

-151 NGDSSGANSASSS
+151 NSSEATFSAKA
-164 SSNSTSKNSSSN
+164 TVKN
-176 LSNASTTKIVTKTD
+176 TVTKTASN

-197 VVSSTKTVN
+197 VVSTSKTVN
-206 GKLDTSVP
+206 GKLDTTVP

-223 IKYSTVSKDG
+223 IKYTTVSKDG

-241 AQKYQQELTKL
+241 AAKYQQELAKL
-252 RSDYKKAQAQK
+252 RSDYKKAQSQK
-263 TAEQGRVKTTITKNT
+263 TSEQGRVKTTITKNT
-278 KTNTKSKIQSQDVEE
+278 KTNTKTKIQSHDVEE

-421 ILRNNNQKKLIGG
+421 ILRNNKQKKLIGG

-558 NMTNNKGTTKSVTV
+558 NMTKNGGTAKSVTV

-579 LIAKRYGTTTAQL
+579 LIAKRYGTTIAQL

>member
-1 MIQSRLIQSK
+1 MKHLLNNFCKLIQSK

-24 LFFVVALVVC
+24 LFFAVALVVC
-34 CSLTEVASASAIKT
+34 CTFTEVASASAIKS

-77 RAVFSIRVRNL
+77 RAVFSIRIRNL
-88 SKAALSPSKVPLSSQ
+88 SKAALSPSNVPLSSQ
-103 SCVKAVQRRIE
+103 SCVRGVQRRIE
-114 KNDVRYLFSLNGC
+114 KNDVRYLFSLNRC

-151 NGDSSGANSASSS
+151 NISEATFSANA
-164 SSNSTSKNSSSN
+164 TVKN
-176 LSNASTTKIVTKTD
+176 TVTKTASN

-197 VVSSTKTVN
+197 VVSTSKTVN
-206 GKLDTSVP
+206 GKLDTTVP

-223 IKYSTVSKDG
+223 IKYTTVSRDG

-241 AQKYQQELTKL
+241 AAKYQQELAKL

-263 TAEQGRVKTTITKNT
+263 IAEQGRVKSTITKNT
-278 KTNTKSKIQSQDVEE
+278 KTNTKTKIQSHDVEE

-340 TLAISKALYSYI
+340 TLAISKALYRYI

-421 ILRNNNQKKLIGG
+421 ILRNNKQKKLIGG

-558 NMTNNKGTTKSVTV
+558 NMTKNGGTAKSVTV

-579 LIAKRYGTTTAQL
+579 LIAKRYGTTIAQL

>member
-1 MIQSRLIQSK
+1 MKHLLNNFCKLIQSK

-24 LFFVVALVVC
+24 LFFAVAIVVC
-34 CSLTEVASASAIKT
+34 CTFTEVASASAIKS

-88 SKAALSPSKVPLSSQ
+88 SKAALSPSNVPLSSQ
-103 SCVKAVQRRIE
+103 SCVRGVQRRIE
-114 KNDVRYLFSLNGC
+114 KNDVRYLFSLNRC
-127 AVPKTFVLA
+127 AVPKIFVLA

-151 NGDSSGANSASSS
+151 NSSEATFSANV
-164 SSNSTSKNSSSN
+164 TVKN
-176 LSNASTTKIVTKTD
+176 TVTKTASN

-197 VVSSTKTVN
+197 VVSTSKTVN
-206 GKLDTSVP
+206 GKLDTTVP

-223 IKYSTVSKDG
+223 IKYTTVSKDG

-241 AQKYQQELTKL
+241 AAKYQQELAKL

-263 TAEQGRVKTTITKNT
+263 TSEQGRVKTTITKNT
-278 KTNTKSKIQSQDVEE
+278 KTNTKTKIQSHDVEE

-421 ILRNNNQKKLIGG
+421 ILRNNKQKKLIGG

-558 NMTNNKGTTKSVTV
+558 NMTKNGGTAKSVTV

-579 LIAKRYGTTTAQL
+579 LIAKRYGTTIAQL

>member
-1 MIQSRLIQSK
+1 M
-11 SIQKIRTICRQFL
+11 
-24 LFFVVALVVC
+24 VC
-34 CSLTEVASASAIKT
+34 CTFTEVASASAIKS

-88 SKAALSPSKVPLSSQ
+88 SKAALSPSNVPLSSQ
-103 SCVKAVQRRIE
+103 SCVRGVQRRIE
-114 KNDVRYLFSLNGC
+114 KNDVRYLFSLNRC
-127 AVPKTFVLA
+127 AVPKIFVLA

-151 NGDSSGANSASSS
+151 NSSEATFSANA
-164 SSNSTSKNSSSN
+164 TVKN
-176 LSNASTTKIVTKTD
+176 TVTKTASN

-197 VVSSTKTVN
+197 VVSTSKTVN
-206 GKLDTSVP
+206 GKLDTTVP

-223 IKYSTVSKDG
+223 IKYTTVSKDG

-241 AQKYQQELTKL
+241 AAKYQQELAKL

-263 TAEQGRVKTTITKNT
+263 TSEQGRVKTTITKNT
-278 KTNTKSKIQSQDVEE
+278 KTNTKTKIQSHDVEE

-421 ILRNNNQKKLIGG
+421 ILRNNKQKKLIGG
-434 AGEVMDQSVGNPY
+434 AGEVMVQSVGNPY

-558 NMTNNKGTTKSVTV
+558 NMTKNGGTAKSVTV

-579 LIAKRYGTTTAQL
+579 LIAKRYGTTIAQL

>member
-1 MIQSRLIQSK
+1 MNNFCKLIQSK

-24 LFFVVALVVC
+24 LFFAVALVVC
-34 CSLTEVASASAIKT
+34 CTFTEVASASAIKS

-88 SKAALSPSKVPLSSQ
+88 SKAALSPSNVPLSSQ
-103 SCVKAVQRRIE
+103 SCVRGVQRRIE
-114 KNDVRYLFSLNGC
+114 KNDVRYLFSLNRC
-127 AVPKTFVLA
+127 AVPKIFVLA

-151 NGDSSGANSASSS
+151 NSSEATFSANA
-164 SSNSTSKNSSSN
+164 TVKN
-176 LSNASTTKIVTKTD
+176 TVTKTASN

-197 VVSSTKTVN
+197 VVSTSKTVN
-206 GKLDTSVP
+206 GKLDTTVP

-223 IKYSTVSKDG
+223 IKYTTVSRDG

-241 AQKYQQELTKL
+241 AAKYQQELAKL

-263 TAEQGRVKTTITKNT
+263 TSEQGRVKTTITKNT
-278 KTNTKSKIQSQDVEE
+278 KTNTKTKIQSHDVEE

-340 TLAISKALYSYI
+340 TLAISKALYRYI

-421 ILRNNNQKKLIGG
+421 ILRNNKQKKLIGG

-558 NMTNNKGTTKSVTV
+558 NMTKNGGTAKSVTV

-579 LIAKRYGTTTAQL
+579 LIAKRYGSTIAQL

>member
-1 MIQSRLIQSK
+1 M
-11 SIQKIRTICRQFL
+11 
-24 LFFVVALVVC
+24 VC
-34 CSLTEVASASAIKT
+34 CTFTEVASASAIKS

-88 SKAALSPSKVPLSSQ
+88 SKAALSPSNVPLSSQ
-103 SCVKAVQRRIE
+103 SCVRGVQRRIE
-114 KNDVRYLFSLNGC
+114 KNDVRYLFSLNRC
-127 AVPKTFVLA
+127 AVPKIFVLA

-151 NGDSSGANSASSS
+151 NSSEATFSANA
-164 SSNSTSKNSSSN
+164 TVKN
-176 LSNASTTKIVTKTD
+176 TVTKTASN

-197 VVSSTKTVN
+197 VVSTSKTVN
-206 GKLDTSVP
+206 GKLDTTVP

-223 IKYSTVSKDG
+223 IKYTTVSKDG

-241 AQKYQQELTKL
+241 AAKYQQELAKL

-263 TAEQGRVKTTITKNT
+263 TSEQGRVKTTITKNT
-278 KTNTKSKIQSQDVEE
+278 KTNTKTKIQSHDVEE

-383 ADLLISIHADSVASG
+383 ADLLISIHADYVASG

-421 ILRNNNQKKLIGG
+421 ILRNNKQKKLIGG

-558 NMTNNKGTTKSVTV
+558 NMTKNGGTAKSVTV

-579 LIAKRYGTTTAQL
+579 LIAKRYGTTIAQL

>member
-1 MIQSRLIQSK
+1 M
-11 SIQKIRTICRQFL
+11 
-24 LFFVVALVVC
+24 VC
-34 CSLTEVASASAIKT
+34 CTFTEVASASAIKS

-77 RAVFSIRVRNL
+77 RAVFSIRVRDL
-88 SKAALSPSKVPLSSQ
+88 SKAALSPSNVPLSSQ
-103 SCVKAVQRRIE
+103 SCVRGVQRRIE
-114 KNDVRYLFSLNGC
+114 KNDVRYLFSLNRC

-151 NGDSSGANSASSS
+151 NSSEATFSANA
-164 SSNSTSKNSSSN
+164 TVKN
-176 LSNASTTKIVTKTD
+176 TVTKTASN

-197 VVSSTKTVN
+197 VVSTSKTVN
-206 GKLDTSVP
+206 GKLDTTVP

-223 IKYSTVSKDG
+223 IKYTTVSKDG

-241 AQKYQQELTKL
+241 AAKYQQELAKL

-263 TAEQGRVKTTITKNT
+263 TSEQGRVKTTITQNT
-278 KTNTKSKIQSQDVEE
+278 KTNTKTKIQSHDVEE

-421 ILRNNNQKKLIGG
+421 ILRNNKQKKLIGG

-558 NMTNNKGTTKSVTV
+558 NMTKNGGTAKSVTV

-579 LIAKRYGTTTAQL
+579 LIAKRYGTTIAQL